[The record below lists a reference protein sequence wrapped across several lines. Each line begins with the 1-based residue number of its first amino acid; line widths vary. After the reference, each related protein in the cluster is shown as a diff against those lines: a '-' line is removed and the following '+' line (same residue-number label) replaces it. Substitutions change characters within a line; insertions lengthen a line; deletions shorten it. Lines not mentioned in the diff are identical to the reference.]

1 MRSARDLTVALYGIM
16 TVPEGR
22 PVPGVVPQNFNI
34 CEKKVSHLL
43 IKVNP
48 HVLNRF
54 ISPHISEGT
63 YHATAIPSA

>member
-16 TVPEGR
+16 TVLERR

-43 IKVNP
+43 IKFNL
-48 HVLNRF
+48 HILNRF
-54 ISPHISEGT
+54 ISRHISEGT
-63 YHATAIPSA
+63 HHATAIPSA